1 MRLLRLP
8 THRHFHRYLLA
19 VAYLLLILPISH
31 AYSVLSHEQVI
42 DLVWKDNLQPMILH
56 RFPAATEDDLKRAHA
71 FAYGGSFLSGIGYLP
86 FLNKHFNDL
95 THLVLSRGVVPNLLK
110 AA

>member
-56 RFPAATEDDLKRAHA
+56 RFPAATADDLKRAHA
-71 FAYGGSFLSGIGYLP
+71 FAYGGSFLLGVGSSPSCRPDILAP
-86 FLNKHFNDL
+86 PPPCPRRSHIRL
-95 THLVLSRGVVPNLLK
+95 TP
-110 AA
+110 